1 MKKPIRVWCGTS
13 RPRRFRRFWMQPYP
27 PIGRVSGICHAP
39 PVFRRRIARVRA
51 HQSPPRRL
59 IPASSRQHSCAQ
71 RRAPGTVLAFVE
83 ADGCGAMSVVV
94 CPGVRLW
101 RLSCSSMRDGSHDP
115 LRVRIHPGEV
125 CSGGEQT
132 MAVRNDKTY
141 VSSRLETQ
149 LRSDRIG
156 SNQRSAKVSLWI
168 DDANMQT
175 TETHTLADPSIKLE
189 ALGAITLPKL
199 RWGRLRASDK
209 LIASLTTRSFM
220 RRENRSK

>member
-1 MKKPIRVWCGTS
+1 
-13 RPRRFRRFWMQPYP
+13 
-27 PIGRVSGICHAP
+27 
-39 PVFRRRIARVRA
+39 
-51 HQSPPRRL
+51 
-59 IPASSRQHSCAQ
+59 
-71 RRAPGTVLAFVE
+71 
-83 ADGCGAMSVVV
+83 
-94 CPGVRLW
+94 
-101 RLSCSSMRDGSHDP
+101 
-115 LRVRIHPGEV
+115 
-125 CSGGEQT
+125 

-209 LIASLTTRSFM
+209 LIASLTPRSFM
-220 RRENRSK
+220 RREKRSK